1 MTFITHFRES
11 WNKVRENNEAWKA
24 HLMQW
29 RRENA
34 VIRLERPTRLDR
46 ARALGY
52 RAKEGIIVTRVRVLC
67 GGHTRP
73 DRSGGG
79 STKHMRKR
87 LALRKG
93 YRQIAEERVAKQYSN
108 CEVLNS
114 YFLAKDGQHYWFEVI
129 LIDSAHPAVLA
140 DHRLC
145 GIAQR
150 RGRVFRGITAAG
162 RKTRGMRWKGKGSEK
177 TRPSRRAH
185 DRLL

>member
-1 MTFITHFRES
+1 MTLNNYLQQS
-11 WNKVRENNEAWKA
+11 WHRLQEDKEAWKS

-29 RRENA
+29 RREDA
-34 VIRLERPTRLDR
+34 VLRLEHPTRLDR
-46 ARALGY
+46 AHALGY
-52 RAKEGIIVTRVRVLC
+52 RAKQGILVMRVRVLR

-93 YRQIAEERVAKQYSN
+93 YRHIAEERAAKKYTN

-114 YFLAKDGQHYWFEVI
+114 YFLAKDGKHDWYEVI
-129 LIDSAHPAVLA
+129 LVDRAHPVVMA
-140 DHRLC
+140 DHRLR
-145 GIAQR
+145 GLAQR

-162 RKTRGMRWKGKGSEK
+162 RRTRGLRWKGKGVEK
-177 TRPSRRAH
+177 ARPSRRAH
-185 DRLL
+185 KRLL